1 MKKIKETGSG
11 LLVIILIAA
20 LGFVGGYWYHSQ
32 KIEDK
37 ADVVVDDTTP
47 DVKLPGE
54 REKSIVTVDE
64 VRTKLVAIGE
74 LSTYSGQY
82 TVKKGRDFFR
92 NVLDDIRIPWTTNNV
107 TIECEGIVK
116 VGYDVN
122 EIGVDIDDKS
132 YTIYISLPEA
142 TVNDNYVIWDSVI
155 CKEDNNPFNPIDFE
169 EYKLLIKEIEEEGL
183 SQSEEQEIYK
193 AAEENIKNIIVNFLS
208 GMDDYQVKFL

>member
-1 MKKIKETGSG
+1 MKVIKKF
-11 LLVIILIAA
+11 A

-54 REKSIVTVDE
+54 KEKSIVTLDE

-169 EYKLLIKEIEEEGL
+169 EYKLLIDEIEEEGL

>member
-1 MKKIKETGSG
+1 MKVIKKF
-11 LLVIILIAA
+11 A

-47 DVKLPGE
+47 DVKLPGKK
-54 REKSIVTVDE
+54 EKSIVTLDE

-169 EYKLLIKEIEEEGL
+169 EYKLLIEEIEEEGL

>member
-1 MKKIKETGSG
+1 MKKLKETGSS
-11 LLVIILIAA
+11 LLMIILIAA

-32 KIEDK
+32 KTVDE
-37 ADVVVDDTTP
+37 AEVVEDTTP

-54 REKSIVTVDE
+54 TEKSVVTVDE

-92 NVLDDIRIPWTTNNV
+92 NVLDDIRIPGTTNNV
-107 TIECEGIVK
+107 TLECEGIVK

-122 EIGVDIDDKS
+122 EIGVDIDDQS

-155 CKEDNNPFNPIDFE
+155 CKEDNNPLNPIDFE
-169 EYKLLIKEIEEEGL
+169 QYKLLIDEIEEEGL
-183 SQSEEQEIYK
+183 SQSEEQEIYN

>member
-1 MKKIKETGSG
+1 MKVIKKF
-11 LLVIILIAA
+11 A

-54 REKSIVTVDE
+54 KEKSIVTLDE
-64 VRTKLVAIGE
+64 VRTKLVALGE

-169 EYKLLIKEIEEEGL
+169 EYKLLIEEIEEEGL

>member
-1 MKKIKETGSG
+1 MKKLREICLD

-20 LGFVGGYWYHSQ
+20 LGFGGGYWYHSQ
-32 KIEDK
+32 KIEDE
-37 ADVVVDDTTP
+37 AEVVEDTTS
-47 DVKLPGE
+47 DVKLLGE
-54 REKSIVTVDE
+54 TEKSVVTIDE

-74 LSTYSGQY
+74 LSTYSEQY

-92 NVLDDIRIPWTTNNV
+92 NVLDDIRIPGTTNNV
-107 TIECEGIVK
+107 TLECEGIVK

-122 EIGVDIDDKS
+122 EIGVDIDDQS

-169 EYKLLIKEIEEEGL
+169 QYKILINEIEEEGL
-183 SQSEEQEIYK
+183 SRSEEQEIYK

>member
-1 MKKIKETGSG
+1 M
-11 LLVIILIAA
+11 
-20 LGFVGGYWYHSQ
+20 
-32 KIEDK
+32 
-37 ADVVVDDTTP
+37 
-47 DVKLPGE
+47 KLPGE

-64 VRTKLVAIGE
+64 VRTQLVAIGE

>member
-1 MKKIKETGSG
+1 MKVIKKF
-11 LLVIILIAA
+11 A

-54 REKSIVTVDE
+54 KEKSIVTLDE

-169 EYKLLIKEIEEEGL
+169 EYKLLIEEIEEEGL

>member
-1 MKKIKETGSG
+1 MKQIKETGSG

-54 REKSIVTVDE
+54 KEKSIVTVDE

-82 TVKKGRDFFR
+82 TVKKGRDFLR

-169 EYKLLIKEIEEEGL
+169 EYKLLIEEIEEEGL

>member
-1 MKKIKETGSG
+1 MKVIKKF
-11 LLVIILIAA
+11 A

-47 DVKLPGE
+47 DVKLLGE
-54 REKSIVTVDE
+54 KEKSIVTLDE

-169 EYKLLIKEIEEEGL
+169 EYKLLIEEIEEEGL

>member
-1 MKKIKETGSG
+1 MKQIKETGSG

-54 REKSIVTVDE
+54 KEKSIVTVDE

-122 EIGVDIDDKS
+122 KIGVDIDDKS

-169 EYKLLIKEIEEEGL
+169 EYKLLIEEIEEEGL

>member
-1 MKKIKETGSG
+1 MKKLKETGSS
-11 LLVIILIAA
+11 LLMIILIAA

-32 KIEDK
+32 KTVDE
-37 ADVVVDDTTP
+37 AEVVEDTTP

-54 REKSIVTVDE
+54 TEKSVVTVDE

-92 NVLDDIRIPWTTNNV
+92 NVLDDIRIPGTTNNV
-107 TIECEGIVK
+107 TLECEGIVK
-116 VGYDVN
+116 VGCDVN
-122 EIGVDIDDKS
+122 EIGVDIDDQS
-132 YTIYISLPEA
+132 YTIYISLLEA

-155 CKEDNNPFNPIDFE
+155 CKEDNNPLNPIDFE
-169 EYKLLIKEIEEEGL
+169 QYKLLIDEIEEEGL
-183 SQSEEQEIYK
+183 SQSEEQEIYN

>member
-54 REKSIVTVDE
+54 KEKSIVTVDE
-64 VRTKLVAIGE
+64 VPTKLVAIGE

-169 EYKLLIKEIEEEGL
+169 EYKLLIEEIEEEGL

>member
-1 MKKIKETGSG
+1 MKVIKKF
-11 LLVIILIAA
+11 A

-54 REKSIVTVDE
+54 KEKSIVTLDE

-122 EIGVDIDDKS
+122 EIGVDINDKS

-169 EYKLLIKEIEEEGL
+169 EYKLLIEEIEEEGL

>member
-54 REKSIVTVDE
+54 KEKSIVTVDE

-74 LSTYSGQY
+74 LFTYSGQY

-169 EYKLLIKEIEEEGL
+169 EYKLLIEEIEEEGL

>member
-1 MKKIKETGSG
+1 MKQIKETGSG

-54 REKSIVTVDE
+54 KEKSIVTVDE

-169 EYKLLIKEIEEEGL
+169 EYKLLIEEIEEEGL

>member
-1 MKKIKETGSG
+1 MKKLKETGSS
-11 LLVIILIAA
+11 LLMIILIAA

-32 KIEDK
+32 KTVDE
-37 ADVVVDDTTP
+37 AEVVEDTTP

-54 REKSIVTVDE
+54 TEKSVVTVDE

-92 NVLDDIRIPWTTNNV
+92 NVLDDIRIPGTTNNV
-107 TIECEGIVK
+107 TLECEGIVK

-122 EIGVDIDDKS
+122 EIGVVIDDQS
-132 YTIYISLPEA
+132 YTIYISLLEA

-155 CKEDNNPFNPIDFE
+155 CKEDNNPLNPIDFE
-169 EYKLLIKEIEEEGL
+169 QYKLLIDEIEEEGL
-183 SQSEEQEIYK
+183 SQSEEQEIYN

>member
-54 REKSIVTVDE
+54 KEKSIVTVDE

-169 EYKLLIKEIEEEGL
+169 EYKLLIEKIEEEGL

>member
-54 REKSIVTVDE
+54 KEKSIVTVDE

-82 TVKKGRDFFR
+82 TVKKGCDFFR

-169 EYKLLIKEIEEEGL
+169 EYKLLIEEIEEEGL

>member
-1 MKKIKETGSG
+1 MKKLKETGSS
-11 LLVIILIAA
+11 LLMIILIAA

-32 KIEDK
+32 KTVDE
-37 ADVVVDDTTP
+37 AEVVEDTTP

-54 REKSIVTVDE
+54 TEKSVVTVDE

-92 NVLDDIRIPWTTNNV
+92 NVLDDIRIPGTTNNV
-107 TIECEGIVK
+107 TLECEGIVK

-122 EIGVDIDDKS
+122 EIGVDIDDQS
-132 YTIYISLPEA
+132 YTIYISLLEA

-155 CKEDNNPFNPIDFE
+155 CKEDNNPLNPIDFE
-169 EYKLLIKEIEEEGL
+169 QYKLLIDEIEEEGL
-183 SQSEEQEIYK
+183 SQSEEQEIYN

>member
-1 MKKIKETGSG
+1 MKKLKETGSS
-11 LLVIILIAA
+11 LLLIILIAA

-32 KIEDK
+32 KTVDE
-37 ADVVVDDTTP
+37 AEVVEDTTP

-54 REKSIVTVDE
+54 TEKSVVTVDE

-92 NVLDDIRIPWTTNNV
+92 NVLDDIRIPGTTNNV
-107 TIECEGIVK
+107 TLECEGIVK

-122 EIGVDIDDKS
+122 EIGVDIDDQS

-155 CKEDNNPFNPIDFE
+155 CKEDNNPLNPIDFE
-169 EYKLLIKEIEEEGL
+169 QYKLLIDEIEEEGL
-183 SQSEEQEIYK
+183 SQSEEQEIYN

>member
-1 MKKIKETGSG
+1 MKVIKKF
-11 LLVIILIAA
+11 A
-20 LGFVGGYWYHSQ
+20 LGFVGGYWYNYQ

-54 REKSIVTVDE
+54 KEKSIVTLDE

-169 EYKLLIKEIEEEGL
+169 EYKLLIEEIEEEGL

>member
-1 MKKIKETGSG
+1 MKVIKKF
-11 LLVIILIAA
+11 A

-54 REKSIVTVDE
+54 KEKSIVTLDE

-142 TVNDNYVIWDSVI
+142 TVNDNYVIWDLVI

-169 EYKLLIKEIEEEGL
+169 EYKLLIEEIEEEGL

>member
-54 REKSIVTVDE
+54 KEKSIVTVDE

-169 EYKLLIKEIEEEGL
+169 EYKLLIEEIEEEGL

>member
-54 REKSIVTVDE
+54 KEKSIVTVDE

-169 EYKLLIKEIEEEGL
+169 EYKLLIDEIEEEGL

>member
-1 MKKIKETGSG
+1 MKVIKKF
-11 LLVIILIAA
+11 A
-20 LGFVGGYWYHSQ
+20 LGFVGGYWYQSQ

-54 REKSIVTVDE
+54 KEKSIVTLDE

-169 EYKLLIKEIEEEGL
+169 EYKLLIEEIEEEGL

>member
-1 MKKIKETGSG
+1 MKVIKKF
-11 LLVIILIAA
+11 A

-47 DVKLPGE
+47 DVKLLGE
-54 REKSIVTVDE
+54 KEKSIVTLDE

-169 EYKLLIKEIEEEGL
+169 EYKLLIEEIEEEGL
-183 SQSEEQEIYK
+183 SQ

>member
-1 MKKIKETGSG
+1 MKVIKKF
-11 LLVIILIAA
+11 A

-54 REKSIVTVDE
+54 KEKSIVTLDE

-107 TIECEGIVK
+107 TIECEEIVK

-169 EYKLLIKEIEEEGL
+169 EYKLLIEEIEEEGL

>member
-1 MKKIKETGSG
+1 MKVIKKF
-11 LLVIILIAA
+11 A
-20 LGFVGGYWYHSQ
+20 LGLVGGYWYHSQ

-54 REKSIVTVDE
+54 KEKSIVTLDE

-169 EYKLLIKEIEEEGL
+169 EYKLLIEEIEEEGL

>member
-1 MKKIKETGSG
+1 MKKLKETGSS
-11 LLVIILIAA
+11 LLMIILIAA

-32 KIEDK
+32 KTVDE
-37 ADVVVDDTTP
+37 AEVVEDTTP

-54 REKSIVTVDE
+54 TEKSVVTVDE

-92 NVLDDIRIPWTTNNV
+92 NVLDDIRIPGTTNNV
-107 TIECEGIVK
+107 TLECEGIVK

-122 EIGVDIDDKS
+122 EIGVDIDDQS
-132 YTIYISLPEA
+132 YTIYISLLEA

-155 CKEDNNPFNPIDFE
+155 CKEDNNPLNPIDFE
-169 EYKLLIKEIEEEGL
+169 QYKILIDEIEEEGL
-183 SQSEEQEIYK
+183 SQSEEQEIYN

>member
-1 MKKIKETGSG
+1 MKKLKETGSS
-11 LLVIILIAA
+11 LLMIILIAA
-20 LGFVGGYWYHSQ
+20 LGFVEGYWYHSQ
-32 KIEDK
+32 KTVDE
-37 ADVVVDDTTP
+37 AEVVEDTTP

-54 REKSIVTVDE
+54 TEKSVVTVDE

-92 NVLDDIRIPWTTNNV
+92 NVLDDIRIPGTTNNV
-107 TIECEGIVK
+107 TLECEGIVK

-122 EIGVDIDDKS
+122 EIGVDIDDQS

-169 EYKLLIKEIEEEGL
+169 EYKLLIEEIEEEGL